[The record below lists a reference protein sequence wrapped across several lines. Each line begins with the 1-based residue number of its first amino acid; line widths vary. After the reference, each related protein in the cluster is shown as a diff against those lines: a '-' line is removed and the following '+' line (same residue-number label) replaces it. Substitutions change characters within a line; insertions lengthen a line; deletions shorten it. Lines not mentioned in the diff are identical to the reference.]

1 MCCGM
6 VVKRVG
12 MLALNVRK
20 MKVLTVELEA
30 VTLIGKGR

>member
-20 MKVLTVELEA
+20 MKVLTVKLEA